1 MKGSGSDF
9 RTEISDLRSEEAACK
24 LFRLE
29 VQTGGRN
36 DWLGIEMRCAA
47 CAAAKAQNFSSRE
60 IAATN
65 LPVRLKSAARSRPDS
80 MATQCVAER
89 RSPVTAS
96 SSVKSR
102 RSSAS
107 TLSSK
112 DNFGIT
118 SSGPHG
124 RKESQVKTFCSC
136 LSAAWIMLS
145 IARDFR
151 LRGGRRVSS

>member
-1 MKGSGSDF
+1 
-9 RTEISDLRSEEAACK
+9 
-24 LFRLE
+24 
-29 VQTGGRN
+29 
-36 DWLGIEMRCAA
+36 
-47 CAAAKAQNFSSRE
+47 
-60 IAATN
+60 
-65 LPVRLKSAARSRPDS
+65 
-80 MATQCVAER
+80 MAIQCVAER

-96 SSVKSR
+96 SFAKSR

-124 RKESQVKTFCSC
+124 RKESRVKTFCSC

-145 IARDFR
+145 IGRDFR
-151 LRGGRRVSS
+151 LRGVRREVENRSEEHTSELQSHSDLVCRLLLEKKK